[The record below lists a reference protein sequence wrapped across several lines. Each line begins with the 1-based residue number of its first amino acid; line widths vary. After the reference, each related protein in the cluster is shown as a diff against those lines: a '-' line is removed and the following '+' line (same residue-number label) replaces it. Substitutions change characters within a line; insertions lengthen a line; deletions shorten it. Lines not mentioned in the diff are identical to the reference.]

1 MIFSII
7 SFHLIEEYFI
17 RVSFRET
24 LRFLCILLFISFIYG
39 AFWNLFT
46 KIKLQKI
53 EFSTVN
59 FIEEGSLA
67 ILKNDLFFLVNNW
80 INKWSYHLSFLV
92 QSASLT
98 ISVMSY
104 FVNELFRDSECMWF
118 HRAARMISFL
128 MLCEIFVEY
137 FNISDFKNI
146 I

>member
-46 KIKLQKI
+46 KIKLQRI

-67 ILKNDLFFLVNNW
+67 ILKNDLFFLVN
-80 INKWSYHLSFLV
+80 K
-92 QSASLT
+92 
-98 ISVMSY
+98 
-104 FVNELFRDSECMWF
+104 
-118 HRAARMISFL
+118 
-128 MLCEIFVEY
+128 
-137 FNISDFKNI
+137 
-146 I
+146 

>member
-67 ILKNDLFFLVNNW
+67 ILKNDLFFLVN
-80 INKWSYHLSFLV
+80 K
-92 QSASLT
+92 
-98 ISVMSY
+98 
-104 FVNELFRDSECMWF
+104 
-118 HRAARMISFL
+118 
-128 MLCEIFVEY
+128 
-137 FNISDFKNI
+137 
-146 I
+146 

>member
-46 KIKLQKI
+46 KIKLQRI

-67 ILKNDLFFLVNNW
+67 ILKNDLFFLVNN
-80 INKWSYHLSFLV
+80 
-92 QSASLT
+92 
-98 ISVMSY
+98 
-104 FVNELFRDSECMWF
+104 
-118 HRAARMISFL
+118 
-128 MLCEIFVEY
+128 
-137 FNISDFKNI
+137 
-146 I
+146 